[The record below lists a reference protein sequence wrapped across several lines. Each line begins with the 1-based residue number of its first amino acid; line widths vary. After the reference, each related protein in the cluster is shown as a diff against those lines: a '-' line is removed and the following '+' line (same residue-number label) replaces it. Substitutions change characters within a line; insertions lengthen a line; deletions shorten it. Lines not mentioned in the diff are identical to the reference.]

1 MLRLI
6 ALAAVIIA
14 FLTAG
19 AQATTT
25 KHTDLNPQPLPPVC
39 ANLQVAHD
47 HFPGLPRFR
56 RNRVTGCTMRTLS
69 DI

>member
-19 AQATTT
+19 AQAGTT
-25 KHTDLNPQPLPPVC
+25 KHTDLKPQPPMC